1 MKLDKKKTIATRV
14 LNVGKD
20 RVWFN
25 PERLQEIKEA
35 ITRQDIKDLI
45 AEKVIGLKDITGG
58 KKKQKR
64 KTRRRAGN
72 ISRKIKSAR
81 KKADYVN
88 KIRKLRKYLK
98 VRRAEGKISSSE
110 YRKLRNYAKSGI
122 FKGLKHLKEHIK

>member
-1 MKLDKKKTIATRV
+1 MKLDKKKTIASRV
-14 LNVGKD
+14 LNIGKG

-45 AEKVIGLKDITGG
+45 AEKVIKIKDIRGG
-58 KKKQKR
+58 KKKEKR
-64 KTRRRAGN
+64 KTRRRAGR
-72 ISRKIKSAR
+72 ISRKIKIAR
-81 KKADYVN
+81 KKITYVN

-98 VRRAEGKISSSE
+98 VKRTEGKISSAE

-122 FKGLKHLKEHIK
+122 FKGLKHLKEYTK

>member
-1 MKLDKKKTIATRV
+1 MKLDKKKTIAARV

-45 AEKVIGLKDITGG
+45 AEKVIKIKDIRGG
-58 KKKQKR
+58 KKKEKR
-64 KTRRRAGN
+64 KTRRRAGR
-72 ISRKIKSAR
+72 ISRKIKIAR
-81 KKADYVN
+81 KKTTYVN

-98 VRRAEGKISSSE
+98 IKRTEGKIGSAE

-122 FKGLKHLKEHIK
+122 FKGLKHLKEYTK